1 MKNKKIKNKLVNHL
15 LKNGNKKTCETV
27 LLKSFKNIQKFCK
40 KPHQTL
46 IKLAIIK
53 STSTFRLIKL
63 KQKKRKIKKIK
74 KSKEIPIFISSNHE
88 RISWSLK
95 YILETTKKKTTNK
108 FYKNLKQEIIFSSQN
123 EGDSTKIKTNLHK
136 QIITKKRLFLYFR
149 W

>member
-1 MKNKKIKNKLVNHL
+1 MKKIKNLLINHII
-15 LKNGNKKTCETV
+15 KNGKKKTCEII
-27 LLKSFKNIQKFCK
+27 LLKSFKNIQKECK
-40 KPHQTL
+40 KPHKTL
-46 IKLAIIK
+46 LKLSIIK
-53 STSTFRLIKL
+53 STSVFRLMQL

-74 KSKEIPIFISSNHE
+74 NSKEIPLFIFSNSE
-88 RISWSLK
+88 RISWALK
-95 YILETTKKKTTNK
+95 YISQTTKKKITNN

>member
-74 KSKEIPIFISSNHE
+74 KSKEIPIFILSNHE